1 MHSGLKENKITLES
15 QIKGAAH
22 DNKFMT
28 FSLFPKA
35 TIDQTTEKLKPRP
48 SATCSYLKLNQQNG
62 IEAFDDNSGVIGE
75 VFLLAMGS
83 RATAEATA
91 SHSR

>member
-1 MHSGLKENKITLES
+1 MCVSPYTRFYFDFG
-15 QIKGAAH
+15 
-22 DNKFMT
+22 DMT
-28 FSLFPKA
+28 ACMPMQL
-35 TIDQTTEKLKPRP
+35 IDQTTEKLKPRP